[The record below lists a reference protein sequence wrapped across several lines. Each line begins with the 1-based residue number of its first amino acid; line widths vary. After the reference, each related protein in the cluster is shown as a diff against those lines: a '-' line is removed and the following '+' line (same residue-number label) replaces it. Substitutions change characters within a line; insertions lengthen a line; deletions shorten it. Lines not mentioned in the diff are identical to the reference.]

1 MTNLSDL
8 FQESRTYQAGQLLTR
23 EGEKDRDLYV
33 LSEGTLEVLVKGDD
47 GDVLVGEISP
57 PEILGEISF
66 LNGSPRTATIRAK
79 TDAKVYI
86 LSYYKV
92 EQEVADIPPW
102 FKLILRTLTQ
112 RMQACSQKIKKM
124 EEELKVFKNLS

>member
-1 MTNLSDL
+1 MANLSDL
-8 FQESRTYQAGQLLTR
+8 FQESRTYRPGQIITK

-33 LSEGTLEVLVKGDD
+33 LSEGTLEVSVKGDD
-47 GDVLVGEISP
+47 GDVVVSEIYP
-57 PEILGEISF
+57 PEIIGEISF

-86 LSYYKV
+86 LNYYKV
-92 EQEVADIPPW
+92 EQELAEIPPW

-112 RMQACSQKIKKM
+112 RMQSCSQRMKEM
-124 EEELKVFKNLS
+124 EEELKALKS